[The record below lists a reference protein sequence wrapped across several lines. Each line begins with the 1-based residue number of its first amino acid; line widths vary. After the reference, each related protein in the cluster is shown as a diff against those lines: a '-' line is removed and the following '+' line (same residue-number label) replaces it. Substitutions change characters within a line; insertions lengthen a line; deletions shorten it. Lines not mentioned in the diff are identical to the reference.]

1 MIHQMTHIFSI
12 YGGLHYR
19 KITNV
24 EISTGEGIKA
34 NRNTVDLY
42 ADIMLAPVV
51 PISNVIDNEGKE
63 WKIVPQSGAIRHLG
77 WKAGATH
84 HNCGRVSLEYNFE
97 FGQKPGPIMGK
108 DFMNSGAYISMGMGL
123 SIGSRKYFHFSG
135 KKEPKAK

>member
-63 WKIVPQSGAIRHLG
+63 V
-77 WKAGATH
+77 T
-84 HNCGRVSLEYNFE
+84 LETDLPESESKKKTYMIKDTT
-97 FGQKPGPIMGK
+97 GQLQTK
-108 DFMNSGAYISMGMGL
+108 
-123 SIGSRKYFHFSG
+123 SR
-135 KKEPKAK
+135 E